1 MNTHWPLNTLI
12 TYETKNTD
20 THNAMNTETGL
31 FTAPFLGTYG
41 FVFYGEFYCDGESRN
56 LYIDHNGARSKIY
69 HCYESISVT
78 GNSVGDSGSNIYF
91 AISLKQGDEVGIF
104 VETANV
110 RLGSYP
116 AKFTGFLLK
125 KN

>member
-1 MNTHWPLNTLI
+1 
-12 TYETKNTD
+12 
-20 THNAMNTETGL
+20 MNTETGL
-31 FTAPFLGTYG
+31 FTAPFSGTFG
-41 FVFYGEFYCDGESRN
+41 FVFYGEFHCDGASHN

-104 VETANV
+104 SGDAYVK
-110 RLGSYP
+110 LGYHP
-116 AKFTGFLLK
+116 AKFTGFLLQ